1 MPDQTTQLNLNDG
14 GTVGSSFRIEF
25 GSEVNIT
32 GGNVGV
38 GPIVN
43 GGEVNI
49 NGGNVS
55 ANFQAN
61 SGSLVQISGG
71 AVGDDFIANS
81 GSEVNISGGNLG
93 IFFVADSGSEV
104 NISGGTLGPIFTVQ
118 SGGVVN
124 ISGGTFGMFLTA
136 DDSEMNIFGAEF
148 FIDGVELDKL
158 TPGQAFTITDRDVTL
173 TALLADG
180 EQQFSLDKR
189 IFSPNAMLTVT
200 LTSPVLLGDVNID
213 GVVDLFD
220 IAPFIDRLATRTFQ
234 AEADIDGS
242 GAVDF
247 LDIAPFIGLLDQ

>member
-71 AVGDDFIANS
+71 
-81 GSEVNISGGNLG
+81 
-93 IFFVADSGSEV
+93 
-104 NISGGTLGPIFTVQ
+104 
-118 SGGVVN
+118 
-124 ISGGTFGMFLTA
+124 TFGMFLTA
-136 DDSEMNIFGAEF
+136 DDSEMNIFGTEF
-148 FIDGVELDKL
+148 FIDGIELDKL